1 MSTHELNQVA
11 AVHLRP
17 IDELRKRAGLA
28 ALTAVEVERE
38 FADVNRSPVR
48 RKAVTTRATSNTGAA
63 DALWSGIVAQL
74 NASLPTSRTPI
85 GAGRTSPSAGS
96 VNPTQ
101 GDIDATWASIV
112 TKLNQEAGLSDRRAR

>member
-1 MSTHELNQVA
+1 MQTPSHRRALANSLALKQGLPVTQA
-11 AVHLRP
+11 A
-17 IDELRKRAGLA
+17 IDAR
-28 ALTAVEVERE
+28 
-38 FADVNRSPVR
+38 
-48 RKAVTTRATSNTGAA
+48 
-63 DALWSGIVAQL
+63 WSGIVAQL